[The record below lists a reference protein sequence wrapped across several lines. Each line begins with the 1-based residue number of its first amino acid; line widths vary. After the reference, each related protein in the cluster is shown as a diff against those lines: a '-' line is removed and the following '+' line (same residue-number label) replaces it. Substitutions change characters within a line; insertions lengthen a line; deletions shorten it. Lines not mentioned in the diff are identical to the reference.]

1 MTVKDL
7 VAQVANAA
15 ANAKLIEA
23 ELTPAYVAYYCGVSQ
38 RFATFMIQYW
48 QGAGSPVA
56 AE

>member
-1 MTVKDL
+1 MTAIDL

>member
-1 MTVKDL
+1 MNTQTL
-7 VAQVANAA
+7 VTQVSNAA
-15 ANAKLIEA
+15 FNAQLIGV